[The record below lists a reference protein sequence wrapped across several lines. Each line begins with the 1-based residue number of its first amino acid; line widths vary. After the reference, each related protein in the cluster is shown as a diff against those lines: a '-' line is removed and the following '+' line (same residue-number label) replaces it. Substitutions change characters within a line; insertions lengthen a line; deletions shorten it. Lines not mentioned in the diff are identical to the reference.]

1 MLANW
6 ITLSRFPLLVTTVL
20 ALYLGT
26 PAVRLAGVALLF
38 VGLMLDTV
46 DGAVARRTGHATLFG
61 GVLDIAADRPYE
73 LVLWVCFADLRLI
86 PTAIPLVVLVR
97 TTLTDAL
104 RSIGIGRGDAPFA
117 QHRSRLGRFLVS
129 SSWMRTTYAIAKIA
143 TFCGLALV
151 QASAAFPQGSVLAH
165 AAAPLLVALRPAAW
179 LTVALC
185 VVRGLPVI
193 VGSLRRYWRPEEGYE
208 SAWAAARWSCR

>member
-6 ITLSRFPLLVTTVL
+6 ITLSRFPILVTTVL
-20 ALYLGT
+20 ALYLGSPT
-26 PAVRLAGVALLF
+26 ARLAGVALLF

-46 DGAVARRTGHATLFG
+46 DGAVARRMGHTSLFG
-61 GVLDIAADRPYE
+61 GVLDIAADRSYE

-104 RSIGIGRGDAPFA
+104 RAIGIGQGQAPFA
-117 QHRSRLGRFLVS
+117 QHRSALGRFLVG
-129 SSWMRTTYAIAKIA
+129 SSWMRTGYAVAKIG

-151 QASAAFPQGSVLAH
+151 QACAAFPPESVLQRAS
-165 AAAPLLVALRPAAW
+165 APLLAALRPAAW
-179 LTVALC
+179 LTVVLC

-193 VGSLRRYWRPEEGYE
+193 AGSLRRYWRRAPMLDVPG
-208 SAWAAARWSCR
+208 RTL

>member
-6 ITLSRFPLLVTTVL
+6 ITLSRFPILMTTVL
-20 ALYLGT
+20 VLYLGSPT
-26 PAVRLAGVALLF
+26 ARLAGVALLF

-46 DGAVARRTGHATLFG
+46 DGAVARRCGQTSLFG
-61 GVLDIAADRPYE
+61 GVLDIAADRTYE

-86 PTAIPLVVLVR
+86 PTAIPLVILVR

-104 RSIGIGRGDAPFA
+104 RAIGIGRGDAPFA
-117 QHRSRLGRFLVS
+117 QHRSRLGRFVVG
-129 SSWMRTTYAIAKIA
+129 SSWMRTGYAATKIA

-151 QASAAFPQGSVLAH
+151 QASAAFPSESVPGRMAG
-165 AAAPLLVALRPAAW
+165 PLLAALRPAAW
-179 LTVALC
+179 LTVVLC

-193 VGSLRRYWRPEEGYE
+193 VGSLRRYWRNHE
-208 SAWAAARWSCR
+208 SAWTPA